1 MSSSHSNTA
10 TATTPVQPPPVYS
23 TLSPPSYTAPSDTNS
38 VVSHTSVSKKF
49 LGRMWNSRGGGLL
62 DEERSD
68 KKGKGKKQ
76 ERQREVEE
84 KEIRAAAR
92 AAYFAAQ

>member
-49 LGRMWNSRGGGLL
+49 LGRMWNSR

>member
-1 MSSSHSNTA
+1 MQQCGKCGERERERERGLT
-10 TATTPVQPPPVYS
+10 
-23 TLSPPSYTAPSDTNS
+23 
-38 VVSHTSVSKKF
+38 
-49 LGRMWNSRGGGLL
+49 GGGLL